1 MANFLPRLIIGQ
13 ALVREACQAEAR
25 VRNADRLSFVRHHLS
40 GDIDQLALM
49 LGNQF
54 ACPFLPMQQYETV
67 NSSCCVV
74 VHVLALAAFLYAS
87 FSTRIPAC
95 VNCGV
100 KRG

>member
-1 MANFLPRLIIGQ
+1 
-13 ALVREACQAEAR
+13 
-25 VRNADRLSFVRHHLS
+25 
-40 GDIDQLALM
+40 M